1 MLNKLNSLHLRIN
14 RQILFPASSLI
25 FSNSTVSAAKLDS
38 HEPTVITT
46 SISPIDPNPSDPVR
60 DIVADLK
67 NLGFRR
73 FIGENY
79 VRDFDDLRLN
89 ESQVDRIF
97 DCLRT
102 ESPVVAVQLFHWL
115 RSEYGFKH
123 SRYSSF
129 VVSHVLASKK
139 RFKELR
145 FVLEQMLQE
154 EGSDSAPSL
163 CELLLNSFRDWGS
176 NSEVCDMLA
185 FVYSRSEMVHDALF
199 VLAKMKDLNLKVSI
213 QTYNSLLYNL
223 RYTDIVWDLYH
234 EIKVNATPQS
244 EYTTSILIDG
254 LCQQSRV
261 QNAVLF
267 LQETAGEE
275 FGPSVVSFNTIMSR
289 CCKLGFAEAA
299 KALVCMMLKY
309 GLHPDAYSYNILIH
323 GLCVAGS
330 MEEALEFTNDMQKHG
345 VKPDTLTYHIL
356 AKGFHLLGQ
365 MTGAWEIIQKMLVK
379 GLNPDLVTYTALIC
393 GHCQIGNIEEGLR
406 LREEMLSQGIPLNA
420 ISYSV
425 LLSCLCKRGQVDEA
439 LRLFYEMET
448 AGLNADLVTYS
459 ILIHGLCKQ
468 EKVQKAIQLYDE
480 MCSKKIYPN
489 SFTLSAILLG
499 LCENEMMSEAR
510 MYFDTLTM
518 CDLTQDIILYN
529 IMIDGYVKVG
539 NIGEALQ
546 LYNQIIEKR
555 ITPSIVT
562 FNSLIYGLC
571 KNGMVAEARR
581 WLLENIMLHGLE
593 PSTVTYTILMN
604 AYCEEGNMHCLFKL
618 LEEMRAKAIGPSH
631 ITYTVVIKGLCKQW
645 KLQEAIRLLEDMYA
659 EGLTP
664 DQITY
669 NTIIQCFCK
678 AKDIKTAFQ
687 LHEEMLLHKL
697 EPTPVTYNILINGL
711 CLYGDLKDA
720 DNLLFS
726 LQKSDISLTKVA
738 YTTIIK
744 AHCVKGD
751 VNKAVVYFRHMVEKG
766 FEISIR
772 DYSSVINRLCK
783 RCLISEAKSFFRMM
797 LLDGYRPDQHIC
809 EVICNA
815 VYQGGD
821 ISSMFELAAGMIK
834 SGLVPDKFMRKKGNS
849 AATKFSMNVFCVL
862 FYSLRRSSTSPLLQ
876 LRPLLPRPCCNA
888 AASSSLNIIIVFINF
903 SLLCLVLTLIIGN
916 FKTTLIHH
924 TLMCNSVVL
933 FHLKTRRLVALW
945 QRKTPN
951 SIFRNSCAERW

>member
-1 MLNKLNSLHLRIN
+1 MLKLIKWNSLHLRIN
-14 RQILFPASSLI
+14 RQILFPASSLV

-46 SISPIDPNPSDPVR
+46 SISPNDPNPSDPVR

-79 VRDFDDLRLN
+79 IRDFDDLRLN

-102 ESPVVAVQLFHWL
+102 ESPDVAVQLFHWL
-115 RSEYGFKH
+115 RNVYGFKH

-129 VVSHVLASKK
+129 VVSHVLAGKK
-139 RFKELR
+139 RFEELR
-145 FVLEQMLQE
+145 FVLEQMLQD

-244 EYTTSILIDG
+244 VYTTSILIDG

-289 CCKLGFAEAA
+289 CCKLGFTEAA

-425 LLSCLCKRGQVDEA
+425 LLSCLCKSGQVDEA

-480 MCSKKIYPN
+480 MCSKRIYPN
-489 SFTLSAILLG
+489 SFTHSAILLG
-499 LCENEMMSEAR
+499 MSENEMMSEAR

-518 CDLTQDIILYN
+518 GDLTQDIILYN
-529 IMIDGYVKVG
+529 IMIDGYVK
-539 NIGEALQ
+539 
-546 LYNQIIEKR
+546 
-555 ITPSIVT
+555 
-562 FNSLIYGLC
+562 F
-571 KNGMVAEARR
+571 
-581 WLLENIMLHGLE
+581 
-593 PSTVTYTILMN
+593 
-604 AYCEEGNMHCLFKL
+604 EGNMHCLFEL

-711 CLYGDLKDA
+711 CLYGNLKDA

-751 VNKAVVYFRHMVEKG
+751 VDKAVVYFRHMVEKG

-783 RCLISEAKSFFRMM
+783 SDDSRAYHLREELSVARYGF
-797 LLDGYRPDQHIC
+797 LLHQGKNLHGERDQFVKH
-809 EVICNA
+809 
-815 VYQGGD
+815 YTG
-821 ISSMFELAAGMIK
+821 K
-834 SGLVPDKFMRKKGNS
+834 
-849 AATKFSMNVFCVL
+849 
-862 FYSLRRSSTSPLLQ
+862 YSDWNLS
-876 LRPLLPRPCCNA
+876 
-888 AASSSLNIIIVFINF
+888 
-903 SLLCLVLTLIIGN
+903 
-916 FKTTLIHH
+916 
-924 TLMCNSVVL
+924 
-933 FHLKTRRLVALW
+933 
-945 QRKTPN
+945 
-951 SIFRNSCAERW
+951 